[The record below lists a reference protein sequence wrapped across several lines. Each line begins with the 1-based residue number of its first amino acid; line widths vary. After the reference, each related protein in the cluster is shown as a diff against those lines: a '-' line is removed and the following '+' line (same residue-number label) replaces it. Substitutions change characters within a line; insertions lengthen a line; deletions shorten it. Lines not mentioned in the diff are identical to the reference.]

1 MYCPFVLHGN
11 IGSVRQTEDCACVCL
26 FVSVCV
32 DVCAFVCVCVC
43 VCVCVYVCGRGG
55 LYLYLYGSDSVI
67 RVNYR

>member
-32 DVCAFVCVCVC
+32 DVCAFVCLYMCVCMCMCMCVC
-43 VCVCVYVCGRGG
+43 VCGREEGG
-55 LYLYLYGSDSVI
+55 GALLVLVW
-67 RVNYR
+67 